1 MFLTGLL
8 FRTFLVCF
16 LMTQI
21 HLPRSGPG
29 PSKNYSKDV
38 PQTCLKAGLME
49 ALSRFQFSSQVI
61 WVFVKLIK
69 ANQNRKF
76 IVLSSLRMVSVSQP
90 RSAPGFYGEK
100 KKRQYLYRMWRQS
113 LTSWA
118 ECQTYGYPSTTI
130 SYFLSAKRL
139 QRIFIFGA
147 TGAHFNLFVS
157 ITTWKKN
164 QARFST
170 QNHLFCDLYKL
181 EFPERYLGRN
191 DQIRSHSKQL
201 HIFLE

>member
-38 PQTCLKAGLME
+38 PQICLKASLME

-90 RSAPGFYGEK
+90 RPAPGFYGEK
-100 KKRQYLYRMWRQS
+100 KKGSIFIECEGRAWLPEQNVRHTATPAQLY
-113 LTSWA
+113 LTSCLQRGCK
-118 ECQTYGYPSTTI
+118 E
-130 SYFLSAKRL
+130 FLSLVRQVLILTYSSLSQPGRKTKQDSPPRTTCFV
-139 QRIFIFGA
+139 IYI
-147 TGAHFNLFVS
+147 NLS
-157 ITTWKKN
+157 
-164 QARFST
+164 
-170 QNHLFCDLYKL
+170 
-181 EFPERYLGRN
+181 
-191 DQIRSHSKQL
+191 
-201 HIFLE
+201 FLRGT

>member
-49 ALSRFQFSSQVI
+49 ALSRLQFSSQVI

-100 KKRQYLYRMWRQS
+100 KKKAVS
-113 LTSWA
+113 LSNVKA
-118 ECQTYGYPSTTI
+118 EPD
-130 SYFLSAKRL
+130 FLSRMSDIRLPQHNYILLLVCKEAAKN
-139 QRIFIFGA
+139 F
-147 TGAHFNLFVS
+147 
-157 ITTWKKN
+157 
-164 QARFST
+164 
-170 QNHLFCDLYKL
+170 
-181 EFPERYLGRN
+181 YLWCYRC
-191 DQIRSHSKQL
+191 S
-201 HIFLE
+201 F